1 MKSTLLRKLLCA
13 LAISLMPF
21 LAFAGGTNTQSDPST
36 GYEKAPDK
44 STQQGDMGTGVGTED
59 SASPQERVSDSE
71 LTKQV
76 EKALKNEAQLKNLDI
91 DVEVN
96 NGVATLSGDA
106 KAMLDGD
113 GAALVVHAAADD
125 YHTDPSGNS
134 GARIACGVFR

>member
-13 LAISLMPF
+13 LALSLMPF

-59 SASPQERVSDSE
+59 STAPQERVSDSE
-71 LTKQV
+71 LTKNV

-96 NGVATLSGDA
+96 DGVVTLSGDA
-106 KAMLDGD
+106 KDVRFQGR
-113 GAALVVHAAADD
+113 AAKVASSVK
-125 YHTDPSGNS
+125 
-134 GARIACGVFR
+134 GVKSVQNNLSINGKKK

>member
-71 LTKQV
+71 LTKNV

-91 DVEVN
+91 DVKVN
-96 NGVATLSGDA
+96 DGVVTLSGDA
-106 KAMLDGD
+106 KDMRFQGRAVKV
-113 GAALVVHAAADD
+113 ASSVK
-125 YHTDPSGNS
+125 
-134 GARIACGVFR
+134 GVKSVQNNLTINGKSK

>member
-36 GYEKAPDK
+36 GYEKSPDK

-59 SASPQERVSDSE
+59 TVSPQERVSDSE
-71 LTKQV
+71 LTKNV

-91 DVEVN
+91 DVKVN
-96 NGVATLSGDA
+96 DGVVTLSGDA
-106 KAMLDGD
+106 KDVRFQGR
-113 GAALVVHAAADD
+113 AAKVASSVK
-125 YHTDPSGNS
+125 
-134 GARIACGVFR
+134 GVKSVQKNLTINGKSK

>member
-13 LAISLMPF
+13 LAISFIPF

-71 LTKQV
+71 LTKNV

-91 DVEVN
+91 DVKVN
-96 NGVATLSGDA
+96 DGVVTLSGDA
-106 KAMLDGD
+106 KDMRFQGRAVKV
-113 GAALVVHAAADD
+113 ASSVK
-125 YHTDPSGNS
+125 
-134 GARIACGVFR
+134 GVKSVQNNLTINGKSK